1 MSEYIYIGRFF
12 HRKGKN
18 LDLLEKKIGRT
29 KNLKEREYELN
40 RTKAPVGYVMIA
52 AWCTDGDTDKVEKQ
66 LHALLR
72 HNHSYGE
79 WFEDDDNDLVERV
92 DEFMTHGQYAPE
104 PLGPEEDDVANE
116 VRKEEQENLKM
127 SEIRKEHFDILVGT
141 EFSYNVLGHRITI
154 RVEAPKQFYCP
165 QTDKRY
171 TKTVNHAFT
180 EATREATGNPN
191 HTGTNVWTIPKDAN
205 GKSMD
210 DLLTAHAQKNAD

>member
-1 MSEYIYIGRFF
+1 MAECIYIGKFF
-12 HRKGKN
+12 HRKGKK

-29 KNLKEREYELN
+29 SDLKSREYNLN
-40 RTKAPVGYVMIA
+40 NTKAPIGYTMVV
-52 AWCTDGDTDKVEKQ
+52 AWKTGNDTQKVEKQ

-72 HNHSYGE
+72 NNHSYGE

-92 DEFMTHGQYAPE
+92 GEFMKHGGYVPA
-104 PLGPEEDDVANE
+104 PLGLEEDDVANE
-116 VRKEEQENLKM
+116 VRKEAQENLQM
-127 SEIRKEHFDILVGT
+127 SEIRKEYFDILVGT

-154 RVEAPKQFYCP
+154 RVETPKQFYCP

-180 EATREATGNPN
+180 EATRELTGNPN

-210 DLLTAHAQKNAD
+210 DLLTAHAQQVQK